1 MSSFPFRHQFGK
13 ICALG
18 AVVLVLPALAYA
30 EKGGD
35 RGRDGDH
42 NRGREDHVPVVPEA
56 NAGWVL
62 APFFGLVLIFSARH
76 LFLEK
81 RTG

>member
-1 MSSFPFRHQFGK
+1 MSSLRFKHQFGK
-13 ICALG
+13 LCAVG
-18 AVVLVLPALAYA
+18 AIVLALPALAYA

-35 RGRDGDH
+35 KDRGGDH
-42 NRGREDHVPVVPEA
+42 NPGRFPVVPEA

-76 LFLEK
+76 LFLQK
-81 RTG
+81 RTE